1 MSCINKN
8 SQEFKHLVMQSK
20 LPDRVVEA
28 KVSIW
33 QQEHGLDSFPTI
45 EDLPGIKEIKSEVKE
60 QVLVERQ
67 DDYKNQIVN
76 LKRSIARVEGSVKKQ
91 EFGSPQY
98 TKFKA
103 MEVAMKDALAKYE
116 TSKNK
121 AYLYE
126 LAEIELGNIEGMI
139 KSYEKGNREVQD
151 HVIAELLP
159 KLDSFYQLDEVAT
172 KVKDLKTRYT
182 AVMAHLIQTKVEE
195 TSNKKEGLT
204 YDELQQDT
212 QDISSFTKYT
222 GGLINLPNRIARTIA
237 VLIKQAQIN
246 ISSEQGNLHDK
257 VKKRVTALENWAK
270 ANGKS
275 MSETYDMFIQD
286 MGNTTVLTR
295 PYKTEFYK
303 RLNESLKAKDKQ
315 HYKFATFDE
324 ELGHFV
330 PIDKR
335 AYANPNYTE
344 IFKKG
349 NEELAT
355 FYKFY
360 QDTIKE
366 ALDKLPLNAQ
376 TEWLKKHPEDFIP
389 NVFTETMSDIL
400 KTKGFGNKVKNMA
413 RYISG
418 VKTYEIMNDDFV
430 KDEELERDV
439 IPLKYITKLTGDNKS
454 KDLGESLFK
463 FGAMAI
469 EHEHLT
475 EILPTTRLLQRS
487 IADNKFINPHKSK
500 LAINGEDSNLYEMIE
515 GFIQMQILGNKTKG
529 KDELKIENIKDEEG
543 NIVGKKVIKMGELA
557 DFGLKWNSLLRIGLN
572 PITAFTNVFV
582 GEVGNI
588 TEAMGGRFFNA
599 GDLNKATGIF
609 TSQIL
614 GKESKTNAL
623 IEKYPML
630 QELTDYEY
638 ADNVSIKKGLSGEQL
653 KNYMYAPQKA
663 GEVFLQTRTMI
674 AMMLHTKPDGKTSL
688 WEMLDDK
695 GEIKPEY
702 LKHFGTKEDFK
713 EYMLRNSTK
722 IMGVNEQI
730 HGRYSTRD
738 AAILNQNV
746 IARMTFQF
754 KKWIPAAIEVR
765 FGGKQYNDRL
775 MVETEGRW
783 NTFAKMVWNIKDTLD
798 RQSKGQLTELEVY
811 NFRKTMTEATI
822 FLATIMGAL
831 ALGWDDDEKRK
842 KSPMYKFTMD
852 QLDKVSGD
860 LLFLS
865 NPKNVTAM
873 TKNPI
878 AMTKLVNS
886 LIDVVKYIPYA
897 AYVGGEENYEIKSG
911 AHKGE
916 NKFYRSLGTV
926 IPGYNQLGQNLPELW
941 NERKYVDRTN

>member
-1 MSCINKN
+1 MACINTS
-8 SQEFKHLVMQSK
+8 SQEFKHLLLLSK
-20 LPDRVVEA
+20 MSEPLLKA
-28 KVSIW
+28 KIALW
-33 QQEHGLDSFPTI
+33 QREHGLDSFPTV
-45 EDLPGIKEIKSEVKE
+45 EDLPGIKEVKSEVKE
-60 QVLVERQ
+60 HVLVEKP
-67 DDYKNQIVN
+67 DDYKNQIVH
-76 LKRSIARVEGSVKKQ
+76 LKRSIARVEASVKKH

-103 MEVAMKDALAKYE
+103 MEAAMKDALAKYE
-116 TSKNK
+116 KSKNK

-182 AVMAHLIQTKVEE
+182 AVMAHLIQTKVDE
-195 TSNKKEGLT
+195 TSNIKEGLT
-204 YDELQQDT
+204 YEELQQDT
-212 QDISSFTKYT
+212 KDISGFTKYT
-222 GGLINLPNRIARTIA
+222 GALVNLPNRIARTIGA
-237 VLIKQAQIN
+237 LIKQAQIK
-246 ISSEQGNLHDK
+246 ISGEQGALHDK
-257 VKKRVTALENWAK
+257 VKKQVDALNDWAK

-275 MSETYDMFIQD
+275 MSEVYDMFIQD

-303 RLNESLKAKDKQ
+303 RLNASLKAKDKQ
-315 HYKFATFDE
+315 HYKFAAFDE

-330 PIDKR
+330 PIDKKT
-335 AYANPNYTE
+335 YANPNYNE

-349 NEELAT
+349 NEQLAT

-366 ALDKLPLNAQ
+366 SLNKLPLNAQ

-400 KTKGFGNKVKNMA
+400 KVPGVGNKVKNMA

-454 KDLGESLFK
+454 RDLGESLFK

-487 IADNKFINPHKSK
+487 IADNKFVNPHKSK

-529 KDELKIENIKDEEG
+529 KDEFKIENIKDEEG

-572 PITAFTNVFV
+572 PITAFTNVAV
-582 GEVGNI
+582 GEIGNI

-614 GKESKTNAL
+614 NKDSKTNAL

-638 ADNVSIKKGLSGEQL
+638 AANVSIKKGLSGEKL

-695 GEIKPEY
+695 GEVKPEY
-702 LKHFGTKEDFK
+702 LKHFGSKEGFH

-746 IARMTFQF
+746 IARMAFQF
-754 KKWIPAAIEVR
+754 KKWIPAAIETR
-765 FGGKQYNDRL
+765 FGAKQYNDRL

-783 NTFAKMVWNIKDTLD
+783 NTFAKMIWNIKDTLD

-822 FLATIMGAL
+822 LLATVMGAL

-842 KSPMYKFTMD
+842 KSAMYKFTMD

-878 AMTKLVNS
+878 AMTKLANS

-897 AYVGGEENYEIKSG
+897 AYVGGKENYEIKSG